1 MECSLCKEI
10 KQPSKDAKI
19 PCHSC
24 DSCRRLIC
32 LECSELSSSEIRC
45 LPLQRRLL
53 MFHCKSCRN
62 NDYVKLLQSKIEDK
76 EALIN
81 DKIEIIKLLQEKLHS
96 YENEMM
102 NKHTYANVLTT
113 NDNHKLISKPINVPD
128 LIIKPKIKQQSKI
141 TKQDIDNKIKLSELK
156 IGVKKCIATKT
167 GSVVIKCQSKTELE
181 ILENV
186 VRDKLQDEYDIE
198 RSKLRKPRI
207 KIPNFDQEMTLE
219 EIEKSIIN
227 QNDLS
232 DDLKITYIKKGHT
245 SKNIVFGECS
255 AEIFKKLTGTNKVY
269 IGWERYAIYEDLNI
283 PRCHNCH
290 GFYHK
295 KENCPTDHVICPK
308 CSENHHENE
317 CTKAITCCVNC
328 VKSNQ
333 IYKMNY
339 NVSHKA
345 TDRECPSLEHQD
357 LSLIYEEHKGNY
369 LNPAEYA
376 SLFNNMPNKVLNIMH
391 CNIRSIRKNFNEFL
405 AMYETY
411 ALYSC
416 DIFIL
421 SECFRLESTENL
433 HIPGYDTKYNGADFN
448 KNDGTVILIK
458 SNLNYNVKN
467 IKLAVS
473 GVTLS
478 ILELACNGLSYRIIG
493 LYRPCPSNLTAFIEE
508 IDDFL

>member
-1 MECSLCKEI
+1 
-10 KQPSKDAKI
+10 
-19 PCHSC
+19 
-24 DSCRRLIC
+24 
-32 LECSELSSSEIRC
+32 
-45 LPLQRRLL
+45 

-81 DKIEIIKLLQEKLHS
+81 DKIEIIIKLLQEKLHS

-102 NKHTYANVLTT
+102 NKHTYANVSIT

-245 SKNIVFGECS
+245 GKNIVFGECS
-255 AEIFKKLTGTNKVY
+255 AAIFK
-269 IGWERYAIYEDLNI
+269 
-283 PRCHNCH
+283 
-290 GFYHK
+290 
-295 KENCPTDHVICPK
+295 
-308 CSENHHENE
+308 S
-317 CTKAITCCVNC
+317 
-328 VKSNQ
+328 
-333 IYKMNY
+333 
-339 NVSHKA
+339 
-345 TDRECPSLEHQD
+345 
-357 LSLIYEEHKGNY
+357 
-369 LNPAEYA
+369 
-376 SLFNNMPNKVLNIMH
+376 
-391 CNIRSIRKNFNEFL
+391 
-405 AMYETY
+405 
-411 ALYSC
+411 
-416 DIFIL
+416 
-421 SECFRLESTENL
+421 
-433 HIPGYDTKYNGADFN
+433 
-448 KNDGTVILIK
+448 
-458 SNLNYNVKN
+458 
-467 IKLAVS
+467 
-473 GVTLS
+473 
-478 ILELACNGLSYRIIG
+478 
-493 LYRPCPSNLTAFIEE
+493 
-508 IDDFL
+508 